1 MRREDRPHSQIHV
14 IDAEENDLYRL
25 KKQEGHARRGE
36 LETPHGTVQT
46 PVFMNVGTQG
56 AIKGALSARDLGE
69 IGCQIELSNTYHLHV
84 RPGDELIKEMG
95 GLHKFMT
102 WDGPILTDSGGF
114 QIFSLAKLRR
124 IKEDGVRFNSH
135 VDGRHI
141 FMGPEESMRIQSNL
155 GSDIAMA
162 FDECI
167 KIPSPRDYVK
177 ESCDRTF
184 RWLERCKK
192 ANTQFNG
199 EKDAVNPGQML
210 FGINQGAV
218 FHDLRI
224 EHMKKIAELD
234 LPGYAIGGLAVG
246 ETHQEMYDTI
256 EAVEEYMPKDRP
268 RYLMGVGTPG
278 NIIESVWRGVD
289 FFDCVMPARN
299 GRHGHLFT
307 WNGIINIKNEKYQKD
322 SLPIDPKC
330 DCPVCRRYSR
340 AYIRHLFKAEEM
352 LAMRL
357 AVGHNLYF
365 YNSLMKRIRES
376 LEEGNF
382 ESFRKKYVE
391 ILDKR
396 I

>member
-1 MRREDRPHSQIHV
+1 MF
-14 IDAEENDLYRL
+14 RL
-25 KKQEGHARRGE
+25 IKTEGRARRGE
-36 LETPHGTVQT
+36 FTCPHGTVQT

-56 AIKGALSARDLGE
+56 AIKGALSARDLAD
-69 IGCQIELSNTYHLHV
+69 IGCQVELSNTYHLHV
-84 RPGDELIKEMG
+84 RPGDELIKSLG
-95 GLHKFMT
+95 GLHRFMT

-114 QIFSLAKLRR
+114 QIFSLARLRK
-124 IKEDGVRFNSH
+124 IGEDGVRFNCH

-167 KIPSPRDYVK
+167 KIPSPYEYVRQ
-177 ESCDRTF
+177 SCDRTV
-184 RWLERCKK
+184 RWLERCKR
-192 ANTQFNG
+192 ALAEYNS
-199 EKDAVNPGQML
+199 EPDAVNPGQVL

-218 FHDLRI
+218 FHDIRI
-224 EHMKKIAELD
+224 EHMKRIAELD

-246 ETHQEMYDTI
+246 ETAEEMYDTI
-256 EAVEEYMPKDRP
+256 EAVEEHMPKDRP

-278 NIIESVWRGVD
+278 NIIESVRRGVD

-307 WNGIINIKNEKYQKD
+307 WDGIINIKNAKYERD
-322 SLPIDPKC
+322 EGPISPGC

-340 AYIRHLFKAEEM
+340 AYVRHLFKAEEM
-352 LAMRL
+352 LAMRF
-357 AVGHNLYF
+357 AVTHNLWF
-365 YNSLMKRIRES
+365 YNDLMRRIRQA
-376 LEEGNF
+376 LDEG
-382 ESFRKKYVE
+382 SFAAFRERYAN